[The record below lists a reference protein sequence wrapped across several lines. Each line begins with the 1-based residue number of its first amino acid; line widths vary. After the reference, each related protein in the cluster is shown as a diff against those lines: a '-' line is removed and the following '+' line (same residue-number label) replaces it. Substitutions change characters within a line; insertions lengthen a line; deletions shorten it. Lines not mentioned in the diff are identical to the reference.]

1 MDALSERIWT
11 KVTES
16 LNTQI
21 SQIVDYAGAA
31 IVFMILLIFAYIIG
45 WLASKIIYR
54 MLKIR
59 KTGGCCDKIRRHAV
73 QNVG

>member
-54 MLKIR
+54 MLKFENWR
-59 KTGGCCDKIRRHAV
+59 ML
-73 QNVG
+73 